1 MLFQKLDGIVK
12 ALEFMA
18 NKLFFLWNETEEIR
32 CINRF

>member
-18 NKLFFLWNETEEIR
+18 NKLFFYGMKQR
-32 CINRF
+32 KSDV